1 MFNRSLTLQSH
12 TNEQNNMKQYQV
24 TRERRWNKMGAKSRD
39 LGNDILPQL
48 INKFYSIREPARESK
63 LRCRQTQVERKLG
76 VLWN

>member
-1 MFNRSLTLQSH
+1 
-12 TNEQNNMKQYQV
+12 
-24 TRERRWNKMGAKSRD
+24 MGAKSRD